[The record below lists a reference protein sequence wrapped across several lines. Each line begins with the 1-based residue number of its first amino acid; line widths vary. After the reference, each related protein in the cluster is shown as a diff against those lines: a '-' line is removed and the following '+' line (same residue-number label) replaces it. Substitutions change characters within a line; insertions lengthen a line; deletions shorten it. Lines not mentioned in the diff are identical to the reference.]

1 MSVELLIP
9 REAKGAGSKPGGF
22 HDCFSFFFLF
32 SLFSLPN
39 YVSAFLTAG
48 TAVLLSAKGTKMYF
62 QCD

>member
-9 REAKGAGSKPGGF
+9 REAKGVGLRPGGGY
-22 HDCFSFFFLF
+22 DYYFFLF

-62 QCD
+62 KCD